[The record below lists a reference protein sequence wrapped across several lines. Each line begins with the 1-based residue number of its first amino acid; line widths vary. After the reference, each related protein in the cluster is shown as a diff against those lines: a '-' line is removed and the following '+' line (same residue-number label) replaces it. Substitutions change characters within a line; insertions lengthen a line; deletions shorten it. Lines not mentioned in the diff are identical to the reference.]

1 MSSATGVAADDLK
14 RFSLLSELSEE
25 DREIL
30 GEELEG
36 LEVEAGT
43 ELYDEGEQG
52 DGLYF
57 VAEGEVRVEST
68 HTGAS
73 AVFGPGSSMG
83 AFSLVASGPRE
94 TRAAASQRSHLL
106 VLRRSAFR
114 RFAEAEPRA
123 ACRLLEAILRETAR
137 LGREVLVG
145 AQAGVDPRRG
155 DH

>member
-1 MSSATGVAADDLK
+1 MSSATGVAAVDLK
-14 RFSLLSELSEE
+14 RFSLLSEFSEE

-30 GEELEG
+30 GEELES

-94 TRAAASQRSHLL
+94 TRASVSQRSHLL

-145 AQAGVDPRRG
+145 AQADVDPRRG

>member
-1 MSSATGVAADDLK
+1 MSFATGVAVGDLK

-30 GEELEG
+30 AEELEG

-57 VAEGEVRVEST
+57 VVEGEVRVEST

-94 TRAAASQRSHLL
+94 TRAAASQRSRLL
-106 VLRRSAFR
+106 VLRRSTFR
-114 RFAEAEPRA
+114 RFAEVEPRA

-145 AQAGVDPRRG
+145 ARADVDPRRG

>member
-1 MSSATGVAADDLK
+1 MSSTTGEPALDLK

-25 DREIL
+25 DREII

-36 LEVEAGT
+36 LEVEAGA

-73 AVFGPGSSMG
+73 AVFGPGSAIG

-94 TRAAASQRSHLL
+94 TRASASQRLRLL

-114 RFAEAEPRA
+114 RISEAEPRV

-145 AQAGVDPRRG
+145 AQADIDPRRG

>member
-1 MSSATGVAADDLK
+1 MSSTTGEPALDLK

-25 DREIL
+25 DREII

-36 LEVEAGT
+36 LEVEAGA

-73 AVFGPGSSMG
+73 AVFGPGSAMG
-83 AFSLVASGPRE
+83 AFSLVSSGPRE
-94 TRAAASQRSHLL
+94 TRASASQRSRLL
-106 VLRRSAFR
+106 VLRRSTFR
-114 RFAEAEPRA
+114 RISEAEPRA

-145 AQAGVDPRRG
+145 AQADIDPR
-155 DH
+155 

>member
-1 MSSATGVAADDLK
+1 MDLK
-14 RFSLLSELSEE
+14 QFSLLSELSEE
-25 DREIL
+25 DRETL
-30 GEELEG
+30 GEELEE

-57 VAEGEVRVEST
+57 VTAGEVRVEST

-73 AVFGPGSSMG
+73 AVFGPGSAMG

-94 TRAAASQRSHLL
+94 TRAVASQRSRLL
-106 VLRRSAFR
+106 VLRRSTFR

-145 AQAGVDPRRG
+145 AQAHIDPRRG

>member
-1 MSSATGVAADDLK
+1 MSSTTGEPALDLK

-25 DREIL
+25 DREII

-36 LEVEAGT
+36 LEVEAGA

-73 AVFGPGSSMG
+73 AVFGPGSAMG
-83 AFSLVASGPRE
+83 AFSLVASGSRE
-94 TRAAASQRSHLL
+94 TRASASQRSRLL
-106 VLRRSAFR
+106 VLHRSTFR
-114 RFAEAEPRA
+114 RIAEAEPSA

-145 AQAGVDPRRG
+145 AQADIDPRRG